1 MLYNISFTNDEFSS
15 ISLCLDSCNSWQ
27 YHYFHLT
34 IAPDVLKCDLRHR
47 SGVAEDG
54 GRRAEWRPVIPAR
67 IKSGAATF
75 PPSVFID
82 KSCTRVPTH
91 FSSNTGGPF
100 ILKLLQNEKKCDMT
114 MAKEAFDRIAS
125 GK

>member
-1 MLYNISFTNDEFSS
+1 MLSMSMMLCS
-15 ISLCLDSCNSWQ
+15 LISLCLDSCNSCK
-27 YHYFHLT
+27 YHYIHLT
-34 IAPDVLKCDLRHR
+34 IAPNVQKCDLRHR

-82 KSCTRVPTH
+82 KPCTRVPTH